1 MSSQDTARTPI
12 TLVTPNLSEPVYSGT
27 GTGQTFL
34 DKLDMRTR
42 LLLAGLSV
50 AVLAV
55 SALVLYFSYL
65 VSPQKLTTADTV
77 QPQQNIGGDSPTR
90 ASVEPLAPFASSN
103 LEKSNTSAFE
113 EANSFPRRSTVDP
126 LMETLASHRRGRRQR
141 R

>member
-65 VSPQKLTTADTV
+65 VSPQKLTTALLVT
-77 QPQQNIGGDSPTR
+77 SC
-90 ASVEPLAPFASSN
+90 SFAP
-103 LEKSNTSAFE
+103 SNTGVE
-113 EANSFPRRSTVDP
+113 IGTP
-126 LMETLASHRRGRRQR
+126 L
-141 R
+141 